1 MWLPI
6 ATVVVQY
13 CTTTAKPLQ
22 RFVAMPLDWF
32 AIREVHADVQAAL
45 DAFGFPRP
53 MVLPMPNFDYGDEAK
68 NAYAA
73 EMWTALQTA
82 IGARSRAAALGAS
95 HSVRD
100 RAYRTAWRTASPRT
114 FADAYVHGATVRQS
128 NARVEAN
135 EKKKKLLI
143 AKCRA
148 GVFECEHQAALALH
162 ATEAAAA
169 AQDAVKAFK
178 AYKRAGHFAWQ
189 AQKKKNK
196 LWSLG
201 YESEYW
207 EPSMRRKKEVIMAV
221 QNAQSFYRQATK
233 INSSLH
239 EPFWAACARAWRRC
253 H

>member
-1 MWLPI
+1 MRPWVR
-6 ATVVVQY
+6 AS
-13 CTTTAKPLQ
+13 
-22 RFVAMPLDWF
+22 
-32 AIREVHADVQAAL
+32 AART
-45 DAFGFPRP
+45 G
-53 MVLPMPNFDYGDEAK
+53 K
-68 NAYAA
+68 
-73 EMWTALQTA
+73 
-82 IGARSRAAALGAS
+82 AAAIQY
-95 HSVRD
+95 SV
-100 RAYRTAWRTASPRT
+100 YRTAWRTASPRT

-143 AKCRA
+143 AKYRA

-178 AYKRAGHFAWQ
+178 AFKRAGHFAWQ
-189 AQKKKNK
+189 ALKKKNK
-196 LWSLG
+196 LWSLS
-201 YESEYW
+201 YEFW
-207 EPSMRRKKEVIMAV
+207 EPSMRRQKEVIMAV